1 LLFGW
6 LYLVLL
12 LLMLEA
18 VRRGNWKW
26 LWLVPPLFCLWV
38 NTHGSWP
45 MGLVLFGIFVAS
57 GLVEG
62 SWGHAHATR
71 WSGPELRRLLISA
84 GASALAVFINP
95 FGSRLVVYP
104 FRALYKSGSG
114 IGNIQE
120 FMSVDFHTPWGR
132 VAMILILGL
141 LLVTV
146 FSKERWRLDELGSA
160 TVALYYGLTYSRFLF
175 LAGILLPPIFA
186 KRVKL
191 MTPYDRSADHRTP
204 NAVALAILLCLF
216 LVSVPRHSKFHDPVQ
231 YPDGAVAYMRAHQ
244 IHGRLFH
251 EWVWGGYLIWRAP
264 EFKVFI
270 DGRGD
275 PYGANGVFKD
285 YLAAT
290 AGDDPEAVLDKYRVE
305 YVLISPDS
313 PLAKILKNDPAWAV
327 RYSDQTSVLLQR
339 SPIS

>member
-1 LLFGW
+1 
-6 LYLVLL
+6 
-12 LLMLEA
+12 
-18 VRRGNWKW
+18 
-26 LWLVPPLFCLWV
+26 
-38 NTHGSWP
+38 
-45 MGLVLFGIFVAS
+45 
-57 GLVEG
+57 
-62 SWGHAHATR
+62 
-71 WSGPELRRLLISA
+71 
-84 GASALAVFINP
+84 
-95 FGSRLVVYP
+95 
-104 FRALYKSGSG
+104 
-114 IGNIQE
+114 
-120 FMSVDFHTPWGR
+120 
-132 VAMILILGL
+132 
-141 LLVTV
+141 
-146 FSKERWRLDELGSA
+146 
-160 TVALYYGLTYSRFLF
+160 
-175 LAGILLPPIFA
+175 
-186 KRVKL
+186 
-191 MTPYDRSADHRTP
+191 
-204 NAVALAILLCLF
+204 
-216 LVSVPRHSKFHDPVQ
+216 VQ

-290 AGDDPEAVLDKYRVE
+290 AGDNPEAVLDKYRVE